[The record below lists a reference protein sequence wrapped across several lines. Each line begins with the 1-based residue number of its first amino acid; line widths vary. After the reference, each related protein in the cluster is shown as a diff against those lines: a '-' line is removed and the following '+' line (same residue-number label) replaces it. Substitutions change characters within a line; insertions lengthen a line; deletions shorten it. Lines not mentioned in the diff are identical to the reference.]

1 MEGAY
6 VYAFPLVLMD
16 AIMFLLISCT
26 GAIAGLGA
34 NTVGVALY
42 PKTEQDIDG
51 NPLTGEKSYV
61 LHFERYPQV
70 LEGGFW
76 SVTAYGDDDFL
87 IDNPIDRYC
96 INDRSGLE
104 VNDDGS
110 VDVILSKDALEDT
123 LNIHKGVRMH

>member
-1 MEGAY
+1 
-6 VYAFPLVLMD
+6 
-16 AIMFLLISCT
+16 MFLLISCT
-26 GAIAGLGA
+26 GAIAGLGT

-110 VDVILSKDALEDT
+110 VDVILSKNAPEDT
-123 LNIHKGVRMH
+123 LNIHKGMRMH